1 MLLDNLCYRVN
12 TCFTKIIP
20 CITWLRVLYG
30 LSLFSQ
36 GSFLVL
42 LDYLCYRVITY
53 FTEMIPGVTGLFLF
67 FLQGLLLC
75 FLITT
80 LFPDCFPCMIIFCFT
95 GIFPCV
101 TLLLHYSIIIPC
113 VTRLLVLLDCLSY
126 RVANN
131 WLDSVLPTK
140 ITSMCF
146 WERHLSYS
154 WKYTKME
161 IHSKN
166 LAFEGISNS
175 NIFYVLL

>member
-1 MLLDNLCYRVN
+1 MLQGKYLFYKDYSLYYLI
-12 TCFTKIIP
+12 TCLIWFIEI
-20 CITWLRVLYG
+20 
-30 LSLFSQ
+30 
-36 GSFLVL
+36 
-42 LDYLCYRVITY
+42 
-53 FTEMIPGVTGLFLF
+53 IPGVTGLFLF

-80 LFPDCFPCMIIFCFT
+80 LFLDCFPCMIIFCFT

-126 RVANN
+126 TVANN

>member
-1 MLLDNLCYRVN
+1 MLQGKYLFYKDYSLYYLI
-12 TCFTKIIP
+12 TCLIWFIAFFTRIIP
-20 CITWLRVLYG
+20 CVTWL
-30 LSLFSQ
+30 
-36 GSFLVL
+36 LVL
-42 LDYLCYRVITY
+42 QGYYLFYRDYSWCYRVI
-53 FTEMIPGVTGLFLF
+53 PF

-113 VTRLLVLLDCLSY
+113 VTWLLVLLDCLSY

>member
-1 MLLDNLCYRVN
+1 M
-12 TCFTKIIP
+12 
-20 CITWLRVLYG
+20 
-30 LSLFSQ
+30 
-36 GSFLVL
+36 L

-53 FTEMIPGVTGLFLF
+53 FTKIIPCVTGLL
-67 FLQGLLLC
+67 LVWQELLLV
-75 FLITT
+75 FLDCLSCEVIT
-80 LFPDCFPCMIIFCFT
+80 CFT
-95 GIFPCV
+95 GIFPWV
-101 TLLLHYSIIIPC
+101 TLLTHYSIIIPC

-126 RVANN
+126 TVANN

>member
-1 MLLDNLCYRVN
+1 MVYRFFHKDHSLCYLI
-12 TCFTKIIP
+12 TCVT
-20 CITWLRVLYG
+20 G
-30 LSLFSQ
+30 LLLILQ
-36 GSFLVL
+36 RLFLVL
-42 LDYLCYRVITY
+42 QGYS
-53 FTEMIPGVTGLFLF
+53 FF

-80 LFPDCFPCMIIFCFT
+80 LFLGCFPCMIIFCFT

-126 RVANN
+126 TVANN

-161 IHSKN
+161 IHSKS